1 MAEQEI
7 NLLPEEKLVGEAA
20 LGKWL
25 SFFLTSGRIIVIL
38 TLLVVVVAFAVR
50 FFFDQELFKV
60 KKALVQKQQI
70 LTSLSDLESQII
82 FTQSQIKGIST
93 ILDQTG
99 QIDPIISNIV
109 SIVPDGLTFQTLT
122 VSTGKVSL
130 IAKAIDAVAF
140 NGFID
145 KLSNSPWAKQV
156 DVESVSGSAAGIVF
170 TVKYVPEI
178 GKGQ

>member
-7 NLLPEEKLVGEAA
+7 NLLPEEKLMGEAA

-25 SFFLTSGRIIVIL
+25 SFLLTSGRIIVIL

-70 LTSLSDLESQII
+70 LASLSDLESQII
-82 FTQSQIKGIST
+82 FTQSQIKGVSI
-93 ILDQTG
+93 ILGQTG
-99 QIDPIISNIV
+99 QVDPIIGNIV

-122 VSTGKVSL
+122 VAPAKVTL
-130 IAKAIDAVAF
+130 IAKATDAVAF

-145 KLSNSPWAKQV
+145 KLSNSQWARQV
-156 DVESVSGSAAGIVF
+156 DVESVSGSTAGIAF
-170 TVKYVPEI
+170 TVKFIPETE
-178 GKGQ
+178 KK